1 MRRAVIA
8 FTAFLGGLIF
18 LLASPASAGPADC
31 QGVKGTLKL
40 QGQPVNGA
48 KIVVTTEDGKPVKEV
63 ASNAQG
69 TWDVQVDKPGKYKVT
84 LDVSSL
90 PQTAEVRGG
99 NNVRTP
105 TVYKD
110 NCSTVLFALVP
121 KAGGEQTP
129 GAPAPTD
136 TSSDSSFWTR
146 AAQLTFEGFNLGLII
161 ALAAMGLSLIFG
173 TTKLTNF
180 AHGELVTFGAL
191 IAYLFNVGFGLGV
204 IPSAII
210 AVLVGGAFGYLQDR
224 FFWGQ
229 LRRRGTGVI
238 AMMIISIG
246 VAMFLRFL
254 FLFLHGGDSEP
265 YTEFNAQAGISVGP
279 ITAAPKNFIMM
290 AIELA
295 VLVIVGI
302 ALLKTRTGKAAR
314 AVADNPALAA
324 SSGINVDRVI
334 RVIWTA
340 GGAIAALAGI
350 LLGLSQT
357 VKFTMGQD
365 ILLLI
370 FAGVT
375 LGGLGTA
382 FGALVGSLIVGLFI
396 QLSTLWISPE
406 LKSVGALAVLIIVLL
421 FRPQGIL
428 GRRERIG

>member
-18 LLASPASAGPADC
+18 LLAGPAHAGPADC
-31 QGVKGTLKL
+31 EQGLRGTLKL

-48 KIVVTTEDGKPVKEV
+48 KIAVTTESGQPVKEV
-63 ASNAQG
+63 TTNAQG
-69 TWDVQVDKPGKYKVT
+69 AWEAEVDDPGKYKVT
-84 LDVSSL
+84 LDAASL
-90 PQTAEVRGG
+90 PQNAEIRGG

-105 TVYKD
+105 TVYEG
-110 NCSTVLFALVP
+110 NCSAVLFALQP
-121 KAGGEQTP
+121 KGAAGQQQQQD
-129 GAPAPTD
+129 TD
-136 TSSDSSFWTR
+136 AADSSFWTR

-161 ALAAMGLSLIFG
+161 ALAALGLSLIYG
-173 TTKLTNF
+173 TTGLTNF
-180 AHGELVTFGAL
+180 AHGELVTLGAVL
-191 IAYLFNVGFGLGV
+191 AYGFNVGFGIHLIPAAVISVIVAGALGY
-204 IPSAII
+204 
-210 AVLVGGAFGYLQDR
+210 GQDR

-246 VAMFLRFL
+246 VAL
-254 FLFLHGGDSEP
+254 FMRYVLLIFFGGENEAYAQ
-265 YTEFNAQAGISVGP
+265 YTAQPGIEVGP
-279 ITAAPKNFIMM
+279 ISAAPKNFVAMG
-290 AIELA
+290 IELA
-295 VLVIVGI
+295 VLVVVGF
-302 ALLKTRTGKAAR
+302 ALLRTRTGKAAR

-334 RVIWTA
+334 RIIWTL

-350 LLGLSQT
+350 MLGLSQNL
-357 VKFTMGQD
+357 KYTMGQE

-382 FGALVGSLIVGLFI
+382 FGALVGSLVVGLFI
-396 QLSTLWISPE
+396 QVSTLWVPPE

-421 FRPQGIL
+421 VRPQGIL

>member
-1 MRRAVIA
+1 LRRAVIA
-8 FTAFLGGLIF
+8 FTAFLGGLVF
-18 LLASPASAGPADC
+18 LLAAPAYAGPDGC

-48 KIVVTTEDGKPVKEV
+48 KVVVTTDDGKPVKEV
-63 ASNAQG
+63 TSSAEG
-69 TWDVQVDKPGKYKVT
+69 TWEVQVDKPGKYKVT
-84 LDVSSL
+84 LDVGSL
-90 PQTAEVRGG
+90 PPNSEVRGG

-105 TVYKD
+105 TVYEK
-110 NCSTVLFALVP
+110 NCSSVLFVLQP
-121 KAGGEQTP
+121 KGGAGQQTP
-129 GAPAPTD
+129 DAGD
-136 TSSDSSFWTR
+136 GESGTSGFWQQ
-146 AAQLTFEGFNLGLII
+146 AAQLTFEGLNLGLII
-161 ALAAMGLSLIFG
+161 AMAAMGLSLIFG

-191 IAYLFNVGFGLGV
+191 IAYLFNAGVGLGV

-210 AVLVGGAFGYLQDR
+210 AIIAGGAFGYAQDR

-229 LRRRGTGVI
+229 LRRRGTGII

-246 VAMFLRFL
+246 VAVFLRSLFL
-254 FLFLHGGDSEP
+254 FLFGGSSEVF
-265 YTEFNAQAGISVGP
+265 TEFNAQAGITVGP
-279 ITAAPKNFIMM
+279 ITAAPKNFIIMG
-290 AIELA
+290 IELV
-295 VLVIVGI
+295 VLTVVAI
-302 ALLKTRTGKAAR
+302 ALLKTRVGKAAR

-324 SSGINVDRVI
+324 SSGINVDRVV

-340 GGAIAALAGI
+340 GGAIAALGGI
-350 LLGLSQT
+350 MLGLSQT
-357 VKFTMGQD
+357 VKFSMGQE

-396 QLSTLWISPE
+396 QISTLWISPE

-428 GRRERIG
+428 GQRERIG

>member
-18 LLASPASAGPADC
+18 LLAAPAYAGPAEC

-40 QGQPVNGA
+40 QGQPVNGV

-63 ASNAQG
+63 TSNAQG

-84 LDVSSL
+84 LDVKTL
-90 PQTAEVRGG
+90 PQNSEVRGG
-99 NNVRTP
+99 INVRTP
-105 TVYKD
+105 TVYEK
-110 NCSTVLFALVP
+110 NCSTVLFALQP
-121 KAGGEQTP
+121 KGGPATP
-129 GAPAPTD
+129 GAPTPDEAA
-136 TSSDSSFWTR
+136 DSAFWQR
-146 AAQLTFEGFNLGLII
+146 AAQLTFEGLNLGLII
-161 ALAAMGLSLIFG
+161 ALAALGLSLIFG

-180 AHGELVTFGAL
+180 AHGELVTLGAL
-191 IAYLFNVGFGLGV
+191 LAYLFNVGVGLPV

-210 AVLVGGAFGYLQDR
+210 AVILGGAFGYLQDR

-229 LRRRGTGVI
+229 LRKRGTGVI

-246 VAMFLRFL
+246 VAIFLRFL
-254 FLFLHGGDSEP
+254 FLFLFGGGSEP
-265 YTEFNAQAGISVGP
+265 YTEYAAQAGVQVGP

-290 AIELA
+290 GIELI

-334 RVIWTA
+334 RIIWTS

-350 LLGLSQT
+350 MLGLSQT
-357 VKFTMGQD
+357 VKYTMGQE